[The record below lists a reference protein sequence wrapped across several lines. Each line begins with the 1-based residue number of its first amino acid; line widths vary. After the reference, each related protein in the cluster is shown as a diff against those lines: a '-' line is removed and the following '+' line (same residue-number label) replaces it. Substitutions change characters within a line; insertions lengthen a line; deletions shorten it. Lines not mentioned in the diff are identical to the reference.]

1 MGGDDTGAGQ
11 EVAWVRRQRDG
22 GGGGGR
28 RRGIEVLLMSKNDE
42 VLDRVLR
49 CSKHSAEM

>member
-1 MGGDDTGAGQ
+1 MGTTPAG
-11 EVAWVRRQRDG
+11 WR
-22 GGGGGR
+22 GGGGR